1 MPPDPSR
8 IMVLTVP
15 KRDRNYKKMA
25 PTDNQVIWS
34 KVMVIV
40 NFSTHS

>member
-1 MPPDPSR
+1 MPLDPSR

-15 KRDRNYKKMA
+15 RNNKKMA

-40 NFSTHS
+40 NFSTHA